1 MSLTA
6 ILLVF
11 FSALCHSAWNLLAK
25 SSGGPIA
32 FMRQALRYSAL
43 CYAPLFLVL
52 LFLVEY
58 SLFYVTCILTSGLA
72 VGLYLYCLS
81 KAYEHGQVSVAYP
94 IARSFPILVVTWV
107 LFLWGVKPTT
117 VGFSGI
123 LLIVGGC
130 FILPMSR
137 FRLGPDGFSP
147 ANYLNRSCFWA
158 LLAALATSVF
168 SVIDKYAAVNMPTA
182 PADLAIFSRVN
193 YVYLQNLVAL
203 IVMEICTLR
212 QKQAYP
218 KAHRPRALFAGLIFL
233 ISYSLI
239 ILALT
244 TDPVAYVVSFRQI
257 SILITALVSMFWLE
271 RIISLPRIVG
281 VGLIF
286 IGVVLIGLA

>member
-1 MSLTA
+1 MSLSA

-11 FSALCHSAWNLLAK
+11 LSALCHSAWNLLAK

-43 CYAPLFLVL
+43 CYAPLCVIF
-52 LFLVEY
+52 LFLVDY
-58 SLFYVTCILTSGLA
+58 SFTYIACILSSGLA
-72 VGLYLYCLS
+72 VGLFLYCLS

-107 LFLWGVKPTT
+107 LFLWGVTPTAT
-117 VGFSGI
+117 GLAGI

-130 FILPMSR
+130 FILPIGR
-137 FRLGPDGFSP
+137 FSLGPDGFSP

-168 SVIDKYAAVNMPTA
+168 SVIDKYAAVSMPTA
-182 PADLAIFSRVN
+182 PADLAILSRVN

-203 IVMEICTLR
+203 IVMELCTLR

-218 KAHRPRALFAGLIFL
+218 RAHRSRALFAGLIFL
-233 ISYSLI
+233 VSYSLI

-271 RIISLPRIVG
+271 REVSTPRVVG

-286 IGVVLIGLA
+286 VGVVLVGLA

>member
-1 MSLTA
+1 MSLSA

-58 SLFYVTCILTSGLA
+58 SFTYVACILSSGLA
-72 VGLYLYCLS
+72 VGLYLFCLS

-107 LFLWGVKPTT
+107 LFLWGVTPTV
-117 VGFSGI
+117 VGLAGI

-130 FILPMSR
+130 FVLPMGR
-137 FRLGPDGFSP
+137 FSLGPEGFSP

-158 LLAALATSVF
+158 LLAALTTSVF
-168 SVIDKYAAVNMPTA
+168 SVIDKYAAVSMPTV
-182 PADLAIFSRVN
+182 PVDLALFSRVN
-193 YVYLQNLVAL
+193 YVYLQNLMAL
-203 IVMEICTLR
+203 IVMELCTLR

-218 KAHRPRALFAGLIFL
+218 QAHRPRALFAGLIFL
-233 ISYSLI
+233 VSYSLI

-244 TDPVAYVVSFRQI
+244 TDPVAYVVSFRQV
-257 SILITALVSMFWLE
+257 SILITAVVSMVWLE
-271 RIISLPRIVG
+271 RMISTPRLVG

-286 IGVVLIGLA
+286 VGVVLVGLA